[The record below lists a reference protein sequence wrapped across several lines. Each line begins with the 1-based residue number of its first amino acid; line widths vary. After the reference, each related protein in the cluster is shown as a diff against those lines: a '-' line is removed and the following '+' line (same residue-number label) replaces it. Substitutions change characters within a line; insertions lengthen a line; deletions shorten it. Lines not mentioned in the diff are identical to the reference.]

1 VLSGRRGT
9 TSPVNLHKLTRP
21 TGWFGLAV
29 AKTYIELHPDG
40 HVVVVESASSVGGV
54 WTPERIYP
62 GLKSNNMLGTYEYS
76 DFPMDTKSFGV
87 EPGEHIPGA
96 VVHRYLTAYAQ
107 RFGVY
112 ERTRL
117 NTRVE
122 TAEEDKER
130 SEWTLSVTD
139 TKTGTKSSLKT
150 KKLVIATG
158 LTSQP
163 HMPTFTG
170 QDAFESPLFHIKDF
184 AAHASTLETAR
195 HAVVLG
201 GAKSAWDAAYAYAE
215 AGATVDMVIRPSGRG
230 PVWMAPAYVTPLKK
244 WLEKLVHTRLLQWLS
259 PCIWGSEDGYGGI
272 RGFLHSTWAGR
283 KFVDAFWAILGA
295 DVVALNKFDSDPA
308 LAPLKPWHPAFWVG
322 SGLSILN
329 YPSDFFAHVRAG
341 TIRVHHAEITHLSP
355 RTAHLSTGEKLD
367 ADVFVCATG
376 WDSRLPLTL
385 RRADRGDQGA
395 DDAALVAKA
404 DEAILAAFPRLRAQP
419 DINTPSP
426 SSSPSAVEQQK
437 QPPHLYRFIAP
448 PSTFPFSLSSPPPN
462 LAFAGL
468 CTTISTPLV
477 AQAQA
482 LWIVAYFASS
492 LTRGPSSTAQATWV
506 SVLYARFGRWRY
518 PLGYGARVPDFVFDA
533 LPYVDM
539 LLRDV
544 GVKVKRKGGWWREV
558 TEPYGPADYRGLVGE
573 WRRTRMR
580 VDGE

>member
-1 VLSGRRGT
+1 
-9 TSPVNLHKLTRP
+9 
-21 TGWFGLAV
+21 
-29 AKTYIELHPDG
+29 
-40 HVVVVESASSVGGV
+40 
-54 WTPERIYP
+54 
-62 GLKSNNMLGTYEYS
+62 MLGTYEYS

-122 TAEEDKER
+122 TAEEDEDR
-130 SEWTLSVTD
+130 SGWTLSMTD
-139 TKTGTKSSLKT
+139 TKTGASSSLRT
-150 KKLVIATG
+150 KKLVVATG

-163 HMPTFTG
+163 NMPTLPG
-170 QDAFESPLFHIKDF
+170 QDTFESPLFHIKDF
-184 AAHASTLETAR
+184 AAHASTLQTAR
-195 HAVVLG
+195 HVVVLG

-215 AGATVDMVIRPSGRG
+215 AGVTVDMVIRPSGRG

-244 WLEKLVHTRLLQWLS
+244 WLEKLVHTRFLQWLS
-259 PCIWGSEDGYGGI
+259 PCIWGAEDGYGGI

-283 KFVDAFWAILGA
+283 KLVDAFWAILGA

-308 LAPLKPWHPAFWVG
+308 VAPLKPWHPAFWVG

-341 TIRVHHAEITHLSP
+341 TIRVHHAEVTHLGP
-355 RTAHLSTGEKLD
+355 HTAHLSTGDALP

-376 WDSRLPLTL
+376 WDSRLPFTL
-385 RRADRGDQGA
+385 LRAKGAA
-395 DDAALVAKA
+395 DDDDARDPALVAKA

-419 DINTPSP
+419 DINTPP
-426 SSSPSAVEQQK
+426 RSSSSSTAAAAGAQ

-448 PSTFPFSLSSPPPN
+448 PSSLSSSSSPN

-468 CTTISTPLV
+468 CTTISTALV

-482 LWIVAYFASS
+482 LWIAAYFSSS
-492 LTRGPSSTAQATWV
+492 LTRSPSSAAQATWL
-506 SVLYARFGRWRY
+506 SVLHARFGHWRY

-544 GVKVKRKGGWWREV
+544 GVEARRKGGWLREV
-558 TEPYGPADYRGLVGE
+558 TEPYGPEDYKGLVGE
-573 WRRTRMR
+573 WRGKGKG
-580 VDGE
+580 V